1 MLKKIPLKM
10 HELVS
15 KTLSGNIIVED
26 KMHLPNCNDASGMIQ
41 DHVLGM
47 TKHFTGI
54 ISENGV
60 ITITDPDVNVFL
72 YFANRNLNMR
82 SLLLTQGLAIDHAQ
96 IGDDLRAAFD
106 NNIVELFLFSKK
118 QTPEQIKDYLKI
130 DYSLEEINGF
140 LKR

>member
-1 MLKKIPLKM
+1 MLKRTLQM

-15 KTLSGNIIVED
+15 KTLLGNIIVED
-26 KMHLPNCNDASGMIQ
+26 KMHLPNCHDANRIIQ
-41 DHVLGM
+41 DHILGM

-72 YFANRNLNMR
+72 YFANHNINIQ
-82 SLLLTQGLAIDHAQ
+82 SLFLTQGMAFDHTQ
-96 IGDDLRAAFD
+96 IGDDLRGAFD
-106 NNIVELFLFSKK
+106 NNIINLFLFSKK
-118 QTPEQIKDYLKI
+118 QTPEQIKDYLKL
-130 DYSLEEINGF
+130 DYSFEEINAF